1 MTTRLKAM
9 VGFTMCVGLGVV
21 SWFGFGA
28 GKSEAG

>member
-9 VGFTMCVGLGVV
+9 IGTAMCVGLGVV
-21 SWFGFGA
+21 SWFAFGA